1 MSETPQQ
8 YMQRLFNNVG
18 QQDPLEIM
26 ESTITRLEALSRV
39 LERKGLKNKPSPEKW
54 TAGEILSHLAEGE
67 MVFSYRI
74 RKALNSTGEPIEAFD
89 PSVWVSNSGYLQSNP
104 DLALSVFQALRKTN
118 IARLKSLTPEQ
129 WEHFGIHS
137 ERGKESI
144 AQMTRL
150 AAGHDI
156 NHLRQMERIAEL

>member
-18 QQDPLEIM
+18 MQNPVEIL

-54 TAGEILSHLAEGE
+54 TAGEILSHLAEAE
-67 MVFSYRI
+67 MVYSYRL
-74 RKALNSTGEPIEAFD
+74 RKALNASGEPIEAYD
-89 PSVWVSNSGYLQSNP
+89 QNVWVSNSGYLQSNP
-104 DLALSVFQALRKTN
+104 ELALSVFQALRKAN
-118 IARLKSLTPEQ
+118 VARLKSLTPEQ
-129 WEHFGIHS
+129 WERFGIHS

-144 AQMTRL
+144 SQMTRL
-150 AAGHDI
+150 TAGHDI
-156 NHLRQMERIAEL
+156 NHLRQMERIAEM